1 MATTSYGVNDTLA
14 VKLWSKKLD
23 GVERHAGFAIRLPAQ
38 PTAL

>member
-1 MATTSYGVNDTLA
+1 MAQTIGRKM
-14 VKLWSKKLD
+14 KLLSKKLD